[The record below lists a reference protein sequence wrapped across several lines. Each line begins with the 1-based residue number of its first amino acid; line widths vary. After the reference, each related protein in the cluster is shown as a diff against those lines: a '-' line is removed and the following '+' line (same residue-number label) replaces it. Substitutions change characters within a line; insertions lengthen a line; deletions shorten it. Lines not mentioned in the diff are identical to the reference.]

1 MMSQIPTSPANQT
14 SFKVTAGLGRTLL
27 IAFLILTLVPSAL
40 VTIIGVTINRQAA
53 ETDAFNR
60 LGSVAEVKAQAIEDW
75 LGERRNGLQ
84 AILADATTLQLLQ
97 DALHNPNDPERRDYA
112 TQRLAGGLRSFPAFV
127 SFFVMDP
134 AGKTVISTDSNL
146 VGQSH
151 ADAIYLTRGLL
162 GPFITLIKND
172 VSGLYDT
179 IVVVVPIA
187 VNNQAANGVLVGEA
201 NLAQLSRI
209 VLTGLGGEG
218 SDDSYLVGP
227 DFRFLTQ
234 SHFLHKRDSGDV
246 VQTVGVQAA
255 VDNPSGSGHGL
266 YDNYVDLPVVGVYR
280 TIPAL
285 RAILMTEQLT
295 SDAFV
300 GINQQILSG
309 LGVGL
314 LAVVVSLLGAVL
326 ITRRV
331 TRPLIALTDTATRI
345 ASGDLKPIA
354 AVERHDEVGLLAQT
368 FNTMTAQLR
377 TLIGTLEQQ
386 VEGRT
391 AQLKAAFEV
400 GQAATSILD
409 TDLLLREIVNLIVKR
424 FDLYYA
430 AVFTLDDSGR
440 YAVLREATGEAGRT
454 LKQVKHQLE
463 VGGQSM
469 VGAAISTRAPRIAL
483 DVGKEATR
491 FANPLLPLTRSE
503 IALPLIAGNRVLGVL
518 DAQSKQSAAFDES
531 AAEVLQVMANQIA
544 VALLNAESFS
554 RTKEQ
559 TRTLG
564 LLNSLSHELAAAPSM
579 EAISRATAVTLTELI
594 GPCRLFITLRGAD
607 PNVLTS
613 QEFSLKNQPSLGP
626 AQAVPLASIS
636 GQVIKSG
643 RLISLPDLAAS
654 LEQYPDAESF
664 LRDSLHSLVALPLQ
678 VSGHVLGAFN
688 VAQADLNAISAEQIA
703 ELEQVA
709 AQLAVGIENRQLL
722 QRTQD
727 ALNELD
733 AVNRRLIGQAWEH
746 YAQAPNTLAGEWR
759 DAQWVT
765 LPAAAALPDNDLR
778 LPIRVRGETI
788 GEFSLTTTDNQNRWA
803 PDDIIFAQSLIDQVG
818 QTIETARLFEET
830 ERLAQR
836 ERTIN
841 DINSR
846 VRQTVKMDTILET
859 AVNELAR
866 SLKAA
871 RVFAR
876 IGGHDHDSTASD
888 HGEGDEHA

>member
-1 MMSQIPTSPANQT
+1 MSQAPISPEQQAP
-14 SFKVTAGLGRTLL
+14 FKVTTGIGRTLL
-27 IAFLILTLVPSAL
+27 LWFLILTLLPIAL
-40 VTIIGVTINRQAA
+40 MVFISVQSSSQAA
-53 ETDAFNR
+53 ETAAFNR
-60 LGSVAEVKAQAIEDW
+60 LGEVAEVKVQAIEDW
-75 LGERRNGLQ
+75 LGERSNGLQ
-84 AILADATTLQLLQ
+84 TILSDASAAALLQ
-97 DALHNPNDPERRDYA
+97 GVLQNQNDAERRDSVTRFLSNARHSY
-112 TQRLAGGLRSFPAFV
+112 PDFV
-127 SFFVMDP
+127 RFLVIDP
-134 AGKTVISTDSNL
+134 TGRVAVSTDTNL
-146 VGQSH
+146 VGQSR
-151 ADAIYLTRGLL
+151 ATEPYLARSLL
-162 GPFITLIKND
+162 GPFITLIKNP
-172 VSGLYDT
+172 VSGVYDT
-179 IVVVVPIA
+179 IIVASPIVA
-187 VNNQAANGVLVGEA
+187 NNQTVGVLVGEA

-209 VLTGLGGEG
+209 VLTGLGEG
-218 SDDSYLVGP
+218 RTDDSYLVGP
-227 DFRFLTQ
+227 DGRFLTQ
-234 SHFLHKRDSGDV
+234 SHYPHKKDSGDL
-246 VQTVGVQAA
+246 VQTVGVETALN
-255 VDNPSGSGHGL
+255 DPTGSGHSL
-266 YDNYVDLPVVGVYR
+266 YNNYADPPAPVVGVYR
-280 TIPAL
+280 NIPAL
-285 RAILMTEQLT
+285 RVILITEQLT
-295 SDAFV
+295 ADAFAGV
-300 GINQQILSG
+300 QQQIL
-309 LGVGL
+309 LGVSIGL
-314 LAVVVSLLGAVL
+314 LAAIVAVLGAVV

-345 ASGDLKPIA
+345 AGGDLKSSA
-354 AVERHDEVGLLAQT
+354 VVERHDEIGFLAQT
-368 FNTMTAQLR
+368 FNTMTTQLR
-377 TLIGTLEQQ
+377 ASIGTLEQQ

-391 AQLKAAFEV
+391 AQLKASFEV

-409 TDLLLREIVNLIVKR
+409 TDSLLHEIVNLIVKR
-424 FDLYYA
+424 FDYYYA
-430 AVFTLDDSGR
+430 AVFILDDSGR

-454 LKQVKHQLE
+454 LKQVNHQLE

-469 VGAAISTRAPRIAL
+469 VGSAISTREPRIAL

-518 DAQSKQSAAFDES
+518 NVQSKQAAAFDE
-531 AAEVLQVMANQIA
+531 ANAEVLQAMANQIA
-544 VALLNAESFS
+544 IALLNAESFS

-559 TRTLG
+559 TRALG
-564 LLNSLSHELAAAPSM
+564 LLNKLSHELAAAPSL
-579 EAISRATAVTLTELI
+579 ETISRVTAVTLTDLI
-594 GPCRLFITLRGAD
+594 GPCRLFITLRGSD

-613 QEFSLKNQPSLGP
+613 QEFSLNSQPSLGL

-643 RLISLPDLAAS
+643 RLIFLPDLAAS
-654 LEQYPDAESF
+654 LEQYPDAGSF
-664 LRDSLHSLVALPLQ
+664 LRDSLQSLVALPLQ

-688 VAQADLNAISAEQIA
+688 VGHADLNGISAEQIA

-727 ALNELD
+727 ALDELD
-733 AVNRRLIGQAWEH
+733 AVNRRLIGQAWER
-746 YAQAPNTLAGEWR
+746 YTQSSGTLAGEWR
-759 DAQWVT
+759 DAQWFS
-765 LPAAAALPDNDLR
+765 LPTAAALPDNDLR

-788 GEFSLTTTDNQNRWA
+788 GEFSLTTDTQNSWT

-818 QTIETARLFEET
+818 QTIENARLFEET

-876 IGGHDHDSTASD
+876 IGGHEHESPDSD
-888 HGEGDEHA
+888 HGEGHEHA